1 MRFPEFKGEWNRGT
15 LGDLLTIKNGKD
27 QKPFEKENSSIPVY
41 GTGGV
46 IGFVDKPI
54 FTKDSVGIG
63 RKGTIDKP
71 ILLNYPFWTVD
82 TLFYSDIHKGVNRYF
97 LFSLLQTI
105 NWKKLNQSTG
115 VPSLTSKCI
124 ETAECSFP
132 NDIEQTKI
140 ASLFELIDKR
150 IDVQRK
156 IIEEKEQL
164 KRWVNNACLWNKDF
178 PKVALNKIIKERNL
192 RTTTVHQYQVLSSA
206 VTGLYSQMDY
216 FKHQISSENDVG
228 YKVVLLN
235 DVVFSPQNLWMG
247 NINFNESFEIG
258 MVSPSYKVYSVNDG
272 FVPFYLSLFLKT
284 ARMKYEYSVCSEQG
298 ASVVRRNLNED
309 EFLQIAIPMP
319 DFKTQAAA
327 AKKLKLIVKT
337 IEIEK
342 QCLEALTKEK
352 SFLLSNLFI

>member
-1 MRFPEFKGEWNRGT
+1 MCKRIFANQTNKKGGIPFYKIGTIGSIPDCYITPILFSDYQKKYSYPKKGEVLVTCAGT
-15 LGDLLTIKNGKD
+15 
-27 QKPFEKENSSIPVY
+27 
-41 GTGGV
+41 
-46 IGFVDKPI
+46 IGRCFQYDGIDSYFQDSNIVWIDNPKQFVDND
-54 FTKDSVGIG
+54 F
-63 RKGTIDKP
+63 
-71 ILLNYPFWTVD
+71 
-82 TLFYSDIHKGVNRYF
+82 LFYLISAHDWN
-97 LFSLLQTI
+97 
-105 NWKKLNQSTG
+105 KLNTTTITR
-115 VPSLTSKCI
+115 LYNDDIRKI
-124 ETAECSFP
+124 ILSFP
-132 NDIEQTKI
+132 KSKQEQTKI
-140 ASLFELIDKR
+140 TSLFSAVNKR
-150 IDVQRK
+150 LEVQRK